1 MNQRRDSCCLPL
13 ESCFRVI
20 TLSEDLIGGLGK
32 GRMGDAQWCWSLS
45 ACEPGQQNW
54 CVSGRS
60 IPLTKDNE

>member
-1 MNQRRDSCCLPL
+1 MSCCPPL

-32 GRMGDAQWCWSLS
+32 GRMRMPSGAGLG
-45 ACEPGQQNW
+45 ACERGQQNW
-54 CVSGRS
+54 CVSGPS